1 VAVNMPRLHYRR
13 LEYTQMDKVSGVI
26 FRELEKLGIEKTDI
40 DSLAWYKFGQYAKQ
54 PLIVFLRDG
63 GIFKVGTRKGNLYVE
78 RIK

>member
-1 VAVNMPRLHYRR
+1 
-13 LEYTQMDKVSGVI
+13 MDKVSGVI

-63 GIFKVGTRKGNLYVE
+63 RIFKVRTRKGNLY
-78 RIK
+78 IKRLKQVILK

>member
-1 VAVNMPRLHYRR
+1 MPRLHYRR
-13 LEYTQMDKVSGVI
+13 LEYTQMDKVSGVV

-63 GIFKVGTRKGNLYVE
+63 RIFKVGTRKGNLYVE

>member
-1 VAVNMPRLHYRR
+1 MPRLHYRR

-63 GIFKVGTRKGNLYVE
+63 RIFKVGTRKGNLYVE

>member
-1 VAVNMPRLHYRR
+1 MPRLHYRR
-13 LEYTQMDKVSGVI
+13 LEYTQIDKVSGVI

-63 GIFKVGTRKGNLYVE
+63 RIFKVVTRKGNPYVE